1 MVISV
6 SRLLLPVGSKSKQP
20 DLDVMVKNLANALM
34 AEISK
39 MKSSSSKG
47 AVSSS
52 GGKKAC
58 STASSSFLKMKAS
71 SSKGAVPSTGVKKA
85 SSTASSS
92 SVKKSTSKSSLDKN
106 GASSSIK
113 TKVRGCMCLCIH
125 VRDDFKIIF

>member
-52 GGKKAC
+52 GAKKAS
-58 STASSSFLKMKAS
+58 STVSSSFLKLKGS
-71 SSKGAVPSTGVKKA
+71 SWKGAVPSTGGKKP
-85 SSTASSS
+85 SSTASTS
-92 SVKKSTSKSSLDKN
+92 SVKKSTVKSSLDKN

-113 TKVRGCMCLCIH
+113 TKVCVFMCVCIH
-125 VRDDFKIIF
+125 VRDDFKVSL